1 MLPIPFMKPADQ
13 VLVRR
18 LAVVL
23 VIKLVLLFGLWWGF
37 VRNQQVPVDAQG
49 MATQALVQ
57 GSVSIEG
64 DNK

>member
-1 MLPIPFMKPADQ
+1 MKPADQ

-37 VRNQQVPVDAQG
+37 VRELRVTVDASG

-57 GSVSIEG
+57 GSVSIEK
-64 DNK
+64 DDK

>member
-1 MLPIPFMKPADQ
+1 MMPADQ
-13 VLVRR
+13 LLVKR
-18 LAVVL
+18 LGVVL

-37 VRNQQVPVDAQG
+37 VRDQRVTVDASG
-49 MATQALVQ
+49 MAAQALVQ